1 MKPTVISQQHWDT
14 LYTKLYDAYDECS
27 KNYNETYRAMIGE
40 VLDHM
45 IYNKPYLNIQ

>member
-1 MKPTVISQQHWDT
+1 MKPTVISQQHWDS
-14 LYTKLYDAYDECS
+14 LYRKLYDAYDECGN
-27 KNYNETYRAMIGE
+27 NYNETYRAMIGE